1 MGGSEEQMLKKL
13 SIFFQYIRRNLY
25 KGKKEALCQPRPQLQ
40 VMRNHTLMKYYSL
53 ASITFN
59 S

>member
-25 KGKKEALCQPRPQLQ
+25 KGKKEALCQQGPQLQ
-40 VMRNHTLMKYYSL
+40 VTRNHTLMKYYSL